1 MRSLNECLGDGR
13 AIAVRYDDSSVLDSL
28 SELSKDELKKAKEKK
43 MENAAIE
50 CAKQVSQRFS
60 GKTCMGTSIHSRL
73 PSIQRHLTFFFDEEY
88 MQKCYTMHRRPPT
101 LNYVQALLTSTLYTN
116 SFTATT
122 IYMTMAVKE

>member
-73 PSIQRHLTFFFDEEY
+73 PSLQRHLTFFFDEEY
-88 MQKCYTMHRRPPT
+88 MQKCCTNASSASN
-101 LNYVQALLTSTLYTN
+101 LELCAGSASTLYTN